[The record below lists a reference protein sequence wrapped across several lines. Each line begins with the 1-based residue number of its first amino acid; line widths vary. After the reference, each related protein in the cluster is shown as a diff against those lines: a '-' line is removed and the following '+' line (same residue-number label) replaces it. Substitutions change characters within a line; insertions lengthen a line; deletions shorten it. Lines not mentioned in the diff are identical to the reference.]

1 MLEPLVKRY
10 NNSFGLEL
18 PTVYMSKMVEIT
30 KSNEQ
35 LQKVN
40 KELEE
45 SVEKLSNQVE
55 ETKDAILRCPF
66 TKLYNEQFFREL
78 LKKT

>member
-1 MLEPLVKRY
+1 MVDHVRTPVKRY

-35 LQKVN
+35 LQK
-40 KELEE
+40 
-45 SVEKLSNQVE
+45 S
-55 ETKDAILRCPF
+55 
-66 TKLYNEQFFREL
+66 EQGIRR
-78 LKKT
+78 KR